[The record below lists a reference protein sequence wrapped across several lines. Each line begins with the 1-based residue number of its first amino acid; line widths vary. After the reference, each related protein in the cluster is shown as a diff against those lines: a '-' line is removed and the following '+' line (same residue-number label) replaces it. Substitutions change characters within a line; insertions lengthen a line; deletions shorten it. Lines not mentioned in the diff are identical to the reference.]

1 MTDWYR
7 FTETYSK
14 SWEFKE
20 DERKDEGIETNDLLY
35 TEELIWTLKNL
46 YIIEGN
52 DEKIEIKDICLALK
66 DHFES
71 CELKTNDR
79 KDEEIQMRVIF
90 SYDEDL
96 FRQGTV

>member
-1 MTDWYR
+1 MSEKT
-7 FTETYSK
+7 
-14 SWEFKE
+14 
-20 DERKDEGIETNDLLY
+20 RKLKRSDLLY

-52 DEKIEIKDICLALK
+52 DEKIEIKDIFLALK
-66 DHFES
+66 AHFES